1 MKLTSI
7 TIKNFRCYADE
18 TKVTIDDLTTFI
30 GKNDIGKSTILE
42 ALEIFF
48 NNDTVKI
55 ESGDANIYSGN
66 NEVTI
71 TCEFKDLPIE
81 LTVDASSPTS
91 LADEFLLSSE
101 GTLKIQKVF
110 ACGKATPT
118 FEAYIIAN
126 HPTVAGADNLLELK
140 EKELQA
146 IIKQKTLDSSLK
158 GNPTMRKA
166 IWNSFEDL
174 ELKEIS
180 IPVSKPKEDSKR
192 IWEQIESHLP
202 IFALFQS
209 DRNSQD
215 KDKEV
220 QNPMKAAIA
229 TAIAEVKEDLEKI
242 QNKVREKAEEIA
254 ASTHEALKTIDPKL
268 ASKLAPEFTPPT
280 AAKWTGLFSI
290 NMDTDDGI
298 PLNKRG
304 SGVRRMILVSFFKA
318 EAERRLKTSN
328 KRSIIYA
335 LEEPETA
342 QHPNNQKILIDS
354 FRALSEE
361 NGCQVI
367 LTTHSPGLASELPAN
382 SIRFIDRDEHG
393 KPLIESGVDVFAK
406 VANALGI
413 TPDSR
418 VKVLICVEGPTD
430 VTALK
435 CLSRAL
441 HLEDNTLIDLS
452 NDPRIAFVLMGGS
465 TLKHWVNEHYLK
477 GLGCK
482 ECHIYDND
490 VTTYSVS
497 VAEVNSRT
505 DGSWGVLTQ
514 KHEIESYLHSEAI
527 KEAYDVEVVVTDNP
541 SADKKGVPK
550 LFAEAF
556 SAKMGYDGVM
566 GDTRAKIYL
575 ANKAFPNMTA
585 KRVKE
590 RDTAN
595 EIEGWLKKIDAML
608 N

>member
-7 TIKNFRCYADE
+7 SIKNFRCYENE
-18 TKVTIDDLTTFI
+18 TKVSFDDLTTFI
-30 GKNDIGKSTILE
+30 GRNDIGKSTILE

-48 NNDTVKI
+48 NNETVKI
-55 ESGDANIYSGN
+55 ENGDQNIYTGSN
-66 NEVTI
+66 DVVF
-71 TCEFKDLPIE
+71 TCEFDNLPEE
-81 LTVDASSPTS
+81 LTVDASSPTT
-91 LADEFLLSSE
+91 LRDEYLLSNQ
-101 GTLKIQKVF
+101 GTLKIQKIF
-110 ACGKATPT
+110 SCGKATPT
-118 FEAYIIAN
+118 NEIFIIAN
-126 HPTVAGADNLLELK
+126 HPTVQGAENLLELK

-146 IIKQKTLDSSLK
+146 IIKQKGLDSALK

-166 IWNSFEDL
+166 IWNSFENL
-174 ELKEIS
+174 ELKEIP

-209 DRNSQD
+209 DRSSQD

-229 TAIAEVKEDLEKI
+229 LAISEVKEDIEKI
-242 QNKVREKAEEIA
+242 QKKVREKAEEIA
-254 ASTHEALKTIDPKL
+254 FNTHEALKTIDPKL
-268 ASKLAPEFTPPT
+268 ASKLDPQFTPPT
-280 AAKWTGLFSI
+280 TAKWTGLFSI

-304 SGVRRMILVSFFKA
+304 SGIRRMILVSFFKA
-318 EAERRLKTSN
+318 EAERRLKTTN

-354 FRALSEE
+354 FKALSEE

-367 LTTHSPGLASELPAN
+367 LTTHSPGLASELPAE
-382 SIRFIDRDEHG
+382 SIRFIDRDELS
-393 KPLIESGVDVFAK
+393 KPYIQKGVDVFEK
-406 VANALGI
+406 VANALGV

-430 VTALK
+430 VIALK
-435 CLSRAL
+435 CLSKAL
-441 HLEDNTLIDLS
+441 HLDNPSLIDLS
-452 NDPRIAFVLMGGS
+452 TDPRIAFVLMGGS
-465 TLKHWVNEHYLK
+465 TLKHWVNEKYLK

-490 VTTYSVS
+490 VTSYSES
-497 VAEVNSRT
+497 IAEINSRT
-505 DGSWGVLTQ
+505 DGSWGTLTL
-514 KHEIESYLHSEAI
+514 KHEIENYLHSDAI
-527 KEAYDVEVVVTDNP
+527 KDAYDVTINVLDKP

-556 SAKMGYDGVM
+556 SAKMSYDGVM
-566 GDTRAKIYL
+566 SDTKAKVYL
-575 ANKAFPNMTA
+575 ANKAFPKMTA
-585 KRVKE
+585 ERIKE
-590 RDTAN
+590 RDSAN
-595 EIEGWLKKIDAML
+595 EIQGWLTRIESMF

>member
-7 TIKNFRCYADE
+7 SIKNFRCYENE
-18 TKVTIDDLTTFI
+18 TKVSFDDLTTFI
-30 GKNDIGKSTILE
+30 GRNDIGKSTILE

-48 NNDTVKI
+48 NNETVKI
-55 ESGDANIYSGN
+55 ENGDQNIYTGSN
-66 NEVTI
+66 DVVF
-71 TCEFKDLPIE
+71 TCEFDNLPEE
-81 LTVDASSPTS
+81 LTVDASSPTT
-91 LADEFLLSSE
+91 LRDEYLLSNQ
-101 GTLKIQKVF
+101 GTLKIQKIF
-110 ACGKATPT
+110 SCGKATPT
-118 FEAYIIAN
+118 NEIFIIAN
-126 HPTVAGADNLLELK
+126 HPTVQGAENLLELK

-146 IIKQKTLDSSLK
+146 IIKQKGLDSALK

-166 IWNSFEDL
+166 IWNSFENL
-174 ELKEIS
+174 ELKEIP

-209 DRNSQD
+209 DRSSQD

-229 TAIAEVKEDLEKI
+229 LAISEVKEDIEKI
-242 QNKVREKAEEIA
+242 QKKVREKAEEIA
-254 ASTHEALKTIDPKL
+254 FNTHEALKTIDPKL
-268 ASKLAPEFTPPT
+268 ASKLDPQFTPPT
-280 AAKWTGLFSI
+280 TAKWTGLFSI

-304 SGVRRMILVSFFKA
+304 SGIRRMILVSFFKA
-318 EAERRLKTSN
+318 EAERRLKTIN

-354 FRALSEE
+354 FKALSEE

-367 LTTHSPGLASELPAN
+367 LTTHSPGLASELPAE
-382 SIRFIDRDEHG
+382 SIRFIDRDELS
-393 KPLIESGVDVFAK
+393 KPYIQKGVDVFEK
-406 VANALGI
+406 VANALGV

-430 VTALK
+430 VIALK
-435 CLSRAL
+435 CLSKAL
-441 HLEDNTLIDLS
+441 HLDNPSLIDLS
-452 NDPRIAFVLMGGS
+452 TDPRIAFVLMGGS
-465 TLKHWVNEHYLK
+465 TLKHWVNEKYLK

-490 VTTYSVS
+490 VTSYSES
-497 VAEVNSRT
+497 IAEINSRT
-505 DGSWGVLTQ
+505 DGSWGTLTL
-514 KHEIESYLHSEAI
+514 KHEIENYLHSDAI
-527 KEAYDVEVVVTDNP
+527 KDAYDVTINVLDKP

-556 SAKMGYDGVM
+556 SAKMSYDGVM
-566 GDTRAKIYL
+566 SDTKAKVYL
-575 ANKAFPNMTA
+575 ANKAFPKMTA
-585 KRVKE
+585 ERIKE
-590 RDTAN
+590 RDSAN
-595 EIEGWLKKIDAML
+595 EIQGWLTRIESMF

>member
-7 TIKNFRCYADE
+7 SIKNFRCYENE
-18 TKVTIDDLTTFI
+18 TKVSFDDLTTFI
-30 GKNDIGKSTILE
+30 GRNDIGKSTILE

-48 NNDTVKI
+48 NNETVKI
-55 ESGDANIYSGN
+55 ENGDQNIYTGSN
-66 NEVTI
+66 DVVF
-71 TCEFKDLPIE
+71 TCEFDNLPEE
-81 LTVDASSPTS
+81 LTVDASSPTT
-91 LADEFLLSSE
+91 LRDEYLLSNQ
-101 GTLKIQKVF
+101 GTLKIQKIF
-110 ACGKATPT
+110 SCGKATPT
-118 FEAYIIAN
+118 NEIFIIAN
-126 HPTVAGADNLLELK
+126 HPTVQGAENLLELK

-146 IIKQKTLDSSLK
+146 IIKQKGLDSALK

-166 IWNSFEDL
+166 IWNSFENL
-174 ELKEIS
+174 ELKEIP

-209 DRNSQD
+209 DRSSQD

-229 TAIAEVKEDLEKI
+229 LAISEVKEDIEKI
-242 QNKVREKAEEIA
+242 QKKVREKAEEIA
-254 ASTHEALKTIDPKL
+254 FNTHEALKTIDPKL
-268 ASKLAPEFTPPT
+268 ASKLDPQFTPPT
-280 AAKWTGLFSI
+280 TAKWTGLFSI

-304 SGVRRMILVSFFKA
+304 SGIRRMILVSFFKA
-318 EAERRLKTSN
+318 EAERRLKTTN

-354 FRALSEE
+354 FKALSEE

-367 LTTHSPGLASELPAN
+367 LTTHSPGLASELPAE
-382 SIRFIDRDEHG
+382 SIRFIDRDELS
-393 KPLIESGVDVFAK
+393 KPYIQKGVDVFEK
-406 VANALGI
+406 VANALGV

-430 VTALK
+430 VIALK
-435 CLSRAL
+435 CLSKAL
-441 HLEDNTLIDLS
+441 HLDNPSLIDLS
-452 NDPRIAFVLMGGS
+452 TDPRIAFVLMGGS
-465 TLKHWVNEHYLK
+465 TLKHWVNEKYLK

-490 VTTYSVS
+490 VTSYSES
-497 VAEVNSRT
+497 IAEINSRT
-505 DGSWGVLTQ
+505 DGSWGTLTL
-514 KHEIESYLHSEAI
+514 KHEIENYLHSDAI
-527 KEAYDVEVVVTDNP
+527 KDAYDVTINVLDKP

-556 SAKMGYDGVM
+556 FAKMSYDGVM
-566 GDTRAKIYL
+566 SDTKAKVYL
-575 ANKAFPNMTA
+575 ANKAFPKMTA
-585 KRVKE
+585 ERIKE
-590 RDTAN
+590 RDSAN
-595 EIEGWLKKIDAML
+595 EIQGWLTRIESMF